1 MDFVEQLSIL
11 LESSWAFGRPSAVH
25 ESGGLDY
32 RLWAQLGCQSAWLR
46 TNSQGFG
53 KETKRWS
60 GCDWWFYHTV
70 PYFSI
75 FFIVR
80 LLEILYMTYT
90 RSCVWCLY
98 MVILCVFMQ
107 SCLWIYFCIYVFQ
120 NALLP
125 TYNCLHSSRKGLVP
139 LLGRLRKRVVGVA
152 GKAHKF
158 LLAGPHMCHISYLS
172 PEAPRSKFVWE
183 TGPSII
189 FRVYCRRF
197 SVELPYTQPKS

>member
-107 SCLWIYFCIYVFQ
+107 SCLWIYF
-120 NALLP
+120 
-125 TYNCLHSSRKGLVP
+125 LHICVPECAFTHLQLSPFMQKGPGSLIRKIAKKGGWSSRESTQILISRTSYVP
-139 LLGRLRKRVVGVA
+139 
-152 GKAHKF
+152 HF
-158 LLAGPHMCHISYLS
+158 LLESWS
-172 PEAPRSKFVWE
+172 S
-183 TGPSII
+183 
-189 FRVYCRRF
+189 
-197 SVELPYTQPKS
+197 

>member
-1 MDFVEQLSIL
+1 MANYDGYKSTSLNNYQSS

-25 ESGGLDY
+25 GSGGLDY

-53 KETKRWS
+53 KETQRWS

-70 PYFSI
+70 PYRSM

-107 SCLWIYFCIYVFQ
+107 SCLWIYFLHISYMCSRMHFY
-120 NALLP
+120 
-125 TYNCLHSSRKGLVP
+125 HSSRKGLVP
-139 LLGRLRKRVVGVA
+139 LLGILRKRVVGVA
-152 GKAHKF
+152 
-158 LLAGPHMCHISYLS
+158 
-172 PEAPRSKFVWE
+172 V
-183 TGPSII
+183 
-189 FRVYCRRF
+189 
-197 SVELPYTQPKS
+197 